1 MELKISE
8 VQELAPI
15 TFNFEE
21 LKQELVEKSKKY
33 ATAVYTED
41 TIAEAKK
48 DRASL
53 NKLVKAVNDEK
64 IRIKNEVM
72 KPYEPFEK
80 QIKEL
85 MEIVQDA
92 VNNIDGQVKTFEQKK
107 KDEKLQL
114 ITDYFIKNVAIYE
127 GLIDFDLIFNERW
140 LNVTYDI
147 DAIFKEIDHIF
158 AKTKNDLMTINNIV
172 QNEET
177 NKQVTDFY
185 FKNINKADCLG
196 LALNEAK
203 AIEATKSKIAEM
215 KKQEEEKK
223 VVTGTAKQT
232 IIPESEQQEKLVLY
246 SLKFEV
252 VEVTKEQ
259 AMLLKEFFINNNIK
273 YRKL

>member
-107 KDEKLQL
+107 KDEKLQV

-203 AIEATKSKIAEM
+203 AIEATKSRINEM

>member
-1 MELKISE
+1 M
-8 VQELAPI
+8 QELAPI

-33 ATAVYTED
+33 KTAIYTED

-107 KDEKLQL
+107 KDEKLQV

-177 NKQVTDFY
+177 NKQVADFY

-203 AIEATKSKIAEM
+203 TIEVTKSRIAEM

-259 AMLLKEFFINNNIK
+259 RIF
-273 YRKL
+273 YQ